1 MTTLETQG
9 LAARHAARVLATA
22 GTARKDAA
30 LEAIAAALEARSAWI
45 LEANARDME
54 AATLKNR
61 LARLAMVNILMSPA
75 PRRSPSTAILKP
87 MRQKNHPMKTR

>member
-1 MTTLETQG
+1 MISHPT
-9 LAARHAARVLATA
+9 
-22 GTARKDAA
+22 GTVTHTIWMPKTG
-30 LEAIAAALEARSAWI
+30 
-45 LEANARDME
+45 ARDME

-75 PRRSPSTAILKP
+75 PRSSPSTAILKP